1 MSENCDNDIEI
12 KSIPQQE
19 NNDTTNHLSNPD
31 TNTKFANSYN
41 YYCGLLNQGR
51 TCYMNSL
58 LQSLFMTPEFRMKIL
73 NWQYNPQ
80 VHGSKVDSIPY
91 QLKKLFSRMQIKY
104 FEAEK
109 TTGLTRSIFHLIL
122 KVFSGMPGKSI
133 SNMIYKS
140 FYSNFRSSV
149 EFSSML
155 SR

>member
-1 MSENCDNDIEI
+1 MSENFDNDIEI
-12 KSIPQQE
+12 KSIPIQE
-19 NNDTTNHLSNPD
+19 NHGTNNLPTNLDSNP
-31 TNTKFANSYN
+31 KHANPYN
-41 YYCGLLNQGR
+41 YYCGLVNQGR

-58 LQSLFMTPEFRMKIL
+58 LQSLYMTPEFRVKIL

-109 TTGLTRSIFHLIL
+109 TTGLTKSIIHLIH
-122 KVFSGMPGKSI
+122 KVFSGMPGKST

-140 FYSNFRSSV
+140 FCLY
-149 EFSSML
+149 L
-155 SR
+155 GTL